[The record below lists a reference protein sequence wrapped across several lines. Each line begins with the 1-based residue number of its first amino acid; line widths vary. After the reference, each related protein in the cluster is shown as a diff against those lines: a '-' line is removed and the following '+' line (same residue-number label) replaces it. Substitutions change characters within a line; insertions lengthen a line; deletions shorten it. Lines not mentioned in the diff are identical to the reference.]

1 MNLLRPPPASGG
13 KVVYFLCLLFIL
25 CVACITATHYMRS
38 SSHDVFRFGCGETL
52 REGLGSGCEP
62 KDIILLGDELASDPI
77 MSSIEENKKIGE
89 LLKDDKDKE
98 LRDLWAVLM
107 QFSMMIKAASMMRSK
122 PDEQII
128 RGTLAE
134 MATKT
139 KIECAKIIELTGT
152 LEKSSLSVQQK
163 DTIKKYATKMVNMGK
178 CIGACK

>member
-77 MSSIEENKKIGE
+77 MSSIEENEKIGK
-89 LLKDDKDKE
+89 LLKDDEE

-107 QFSMMIKAASMMRSK
+107 QFSMMFKAASMMRSK
-122 PDEQII
+122 PDEQMI

-134 MATKT
+134 MATK
-139 KIECAKIIELTGT
+139 KIECAKIIELTGGK

-163 DTIKKYATKMVNMGK
+163 DTIKKYATKIVNMGK

>member
-1 MNLLRPPPASGG
+1 MNLLRPSPASGG

-77 MSSIEENKKIGE
+77 MSSIEENEKIGK
-89 LLKDDKDKE
+89 LLKDDEE
-98 LRDLWAVLM
+98 LRELWGALM
-107 QFSMMIKAASMMRSK
+107 QFSMMFKAASMMRSK
-122 PDEQII
+122 PDEQMI
-128 RGTLAE
+128 RATLAD
-134 MATKT
+134 MATNKADC
-139 KIECAKIIELTGT
+139 KKLIEMSSK

-163 DTIKKYATKMVNMGK
+163 DTIKKYLTKMVNMGK
-178 CIGACK
+178 CIGFCK